1 MAGIVGLTEI
11 QHTNGNSMLTVA
23 TTGDGNVKS
32 EGGAT
37 TTSLRQGLAKAWAH
51 TNGSSGTPSLE
62 DSFNMASITDLAT
75 GRYQHFFTNAMVNDN
90 YAVPTSVN
98 SSYLSIVEGY
108 ATDSFQFRISSSLG
122 SITQVDRDNA
132 VSATFGDLA

>member
-1 MAGIVGLTEI
+1 MASELKVDKFTGVTTAGSISVTGE
-11 QHTNGNSMLTVA
+11 GNS
-23 TTGDGNVKS
+23 
-32 EGGAT
+32 T
-37 TTSLRQGLAKAWAH
+37 TTNLQQGLAKAWAH

-62 DSFNMASITDLAT
+62 DSFNMSSITDMAT

-108 ATDSFQFRISSSLG
+108 ATASFQFRISSSMP
-122 SITQVDRDNA
+122 SMTAADRDNA

>member
-1 MAGIVGLTEI
+1 MASELKVDKFTGVTTAGSIDVTSGSVT
-11 QHTNGNSMLTVA
+11 TNLQ
-23 TTGDGNVKS
+23 
-32 EGGAT
+32 E
-37 TTSLRQGLAKAWAH
+37 GLAKAWAH

-62 DSFNMASITDLAT
+62 DSFNMSSITDMAT

-108 ATDSFQFRISSSLG
+108 ATASFQFRISSSMP
-122 SITQVDRDNA
+122 SMTAADRDHA

>member
-1 MAGIVGLTEI
+1 MA
-11 QHTNGNSMLTVA
+11 NGTIAFDTLQTSDAVN
-23 TTGDGNVKS
+23 TG
-32 EGGAT
+32 
-37 TTSLRQGLAKAWAH
+37 TSKTLDTSYLYNGSSKAWAH

-62 DSFNMASITDLAT
+62 DSFNMSSITDLAT
-75 GRYQHFFTNAMVNDN
+75 GRYQHFFTNTMVNDN

-108 ATDSFQFRISSSLG
+108 ATDSFHFRISSTMPSM
-122 SITQVDRDNA
+122 TAADRDHA

>member
-1 MAGIVGLTEI
+1 MASELKVDKFTGVTTAGSILVTGE
-11 QHTNGNSMLTVA
+11 GNS
-23 TTGDGNVKS
+23 
-32 EGGAT
+32 T
-37 TTSLRQGLAKAWAH
+37 TTNLQQGLAKAWAH

-62 DSFNMASITDLAT
+62 DSFNMSSITDLAT
-75 GRYQHFFTNAMVNDN
+75 GRYQHFFTNTMVNDN

-108 ATDSFQFRISSSLG
+108 ATDSFHFRISSTMPSM
-122 SITQVDRDNA
+122 TAADRDHA

>member
-1 MAGIVGLTEI
+1 
-11 QHTNGNSMLTVA
+11 
-23 TTGDGNVKS
+23 
-32 EGGAT
+32 
-37 TTSLRQGLAKAWAH
+37 
-51 TNGSSGTPSLE
+51 
-62 DSFNMASITDLAT
+62 MASITDLAT
-75 GRYQHFFTNAMVNDN
+75 GRYQHFFTNTMVNDN